1 MGGEWVHTQGAAVD
15 MVVAGL
21 GWKKALVATR
31 EGNSLL
37 GSTKGVE
44 DITLTLYEFRFS
56 KESGF
61 GFEQG
66 FAR

>member
-1 MGGEWVHTQGAAVD
+1 MD

-37 GSTKGVE
+37 GSTKGRGRHYPYFVGVL
-44 DITLTLYEFRFS
+44 I
-56 KESGF
+56 
-61 GFEQG
+61 
-66 FAR
+66 

>member
-1 MGGEWVHTQGAAVD
+1 MQWHERKCRVGGEWVHTQGAAVD

-37 GSTKGVE
+37 GSTKGRGRHYPYFVGVL
-44 DITLTLYEFRFS
+44 I
-56 KESGF
+56 
-61 GFEQG
+61 
-66 FAR
+66 